1 VAISELKDPAHWR
14 DKADEARTEAEDE
27 ADPELRKMMEQVAAE
42 YDQLDFE
49 IYLIA
54 KGQLLH

>member
-1 VAISELKDPAHWR
+1 VAISELKDPAH
-14 DKADEARTEAEDE
+14 KADEARTEAEDE

>member
-1 VAISELKDPAHWR
+1 VAISELKDPAH
-14 DKADEARTEAEDE
+14 KADEARTEAEDE

-54 KGQLLH
+54 KGQLLL